1 MQPQPLAIS
10 DPAPSQGTGF
20 ALGSLALA
28 ARAEWLNRRWA
39 EAPTDR
45 ILAEAIDLAF
55 KDRIAVVS
63 SFGAEA
69 AVLLHL
75 VAQVDKATPILFLET
90 GKHFLETLTYRD
102 ILIDRFGF
110 TDARSL
116 EPSPA
121 DLAREDPAGDLWSKQ
136 PNRCCHLRK
145 VEPLQRALAGRDAWL
160 TGQRRAHGPERARLA
175 VEEWDDARGIAKF
188 NPLALWTDDS
198 VWHYVDRHQL
208 PTNPLHAK
216 GYASIG
222 CEPCTR
228 AIHAD
233 EDPRAGRW
241 WWEAGHTKECGLH
254 ITAAASAQQRV
265 AASREGTP

>member
-1 MQPQPLAIS
+1 VTLDAVLWQRPRVAATPV
-10 DPAPSQGTGF
+10 GF
-20 ALGSLALA
+20 AEREAALHTLVADIGRRHQQAALA
-28 ARAEWLNRRWA
+28 SSLSPEDIVLAHAIAAAGAPIDVFVIDTGRLHPQTLELIAATEQRFGRRV
-39 EAPTDR
+39 
-45 ILAEAIDLAF
+45 L
-55 KDRIAVVS
+55 VVRPN
-63 SFGAEA
+63 
-69 AVLLHL
+69 LQD
-75 VAQVDKATPILFLET
+75 VATHIE
-90 GKHFLETLTYRD
+90 KHG
-102 ILIDRFGF
+102 RFGF
-110 TDARSL
+110 YDSAPVRH
-116 EPSPA
+116 A
-121 DLAREDPAGDLWSKQ
+121 
-136 PNRCCHLRK
+136 CCHLRK